1 MKKFIR
7 ITIALILVAL
17 IFIFL
22 TPLTAATT
30 PNTFNF
36 KNNGEDITEYNIVN
50 EDFNST
56 KEFTG
61 KLIFNEQKEA
71 LTSIIFKNSTD
82 LEDVQFEILELTN
95 DIEDEELLNNLKLI
109 ISVDESP
116 IYDGSLN
123 ELPNPITNWI
133 PAQDINIDFKFYL
146 PEEFDYQETEI
157 NITLKANIK
166 MVGAAENEPPVE
178 EPPVPEEP
186 ETQDPQDPIPSEQD
200 PVQENEKIETGDES
214 GFDYRYLI
222 LIAAGIPLIFLA
234 LKKKDK

>member
-61 KLIFNEQKEA
+61 NLIFNEQKEA

-82 LEDVQFEILELTN
+82 LEDVQFEISELTN
-95 DIEDEELLNNLKLI
+95 NIKDEELLNNLKLT
-109 ISVDESP
+109 ISIDGSP

-123 ELPNPITNWI
+123 ELPYPITNWI
-133 PAQDINIDFKFYL
+133 PVQDINIDFKFYL
-146 PEEFDYQETEI
+146 PEEFNYQETEI
-157 NITLKANIK
+157 NIALKTNIK
-166 MVGAAENEPPVE
+166 MVGVPENEPPIE

-186 ETQDPQDPIPSEQD
+186 ETQEPQDPIPPEQD

>member
-7 ITIALILVAL
+7 ITIAIILVAL

-50 EDFNST
+50 EDLNST

-61 KLIFNEQKEA
+61 NLIFNEQKEA
-71 LTSIIFKNSTD
+71 LTSIIFKNSTN
-82 LEDVQFEILELTN
+82 LEDVQFEISELTN
-95 DIEDEELLNNLKLI
+95 NIEDEEILNNLKLI
-109 ISVDESP
+109 ISLDGSP

-123 ELPNPITNWI
+123 ELPDPITNWI

-146 PEEFDYQETEI
+146 LEEFNYQETEI

-166 MVGAAENEPPVE
+166 MVGAPENKPPVE
-178 EPPVPEEP
+178 EPTVPEEP
-186 ETQDPQDPIPSEQD
+186 ETQDPQDLIPPEQD

>member
-7 ITIALILVAL
+7 ITIAIILVAL

-82 LEDVQFEILELTN
+82 LEDVQFEISELTN
-95 DIEDEELLNNLKLI
+95 DIKNEELLNNLKFI
-109 ISVDESP
+109 ISIDGSP

-123 ELPNPITNWI
+123 ELPDPITNWI

-146 PEEFDYQETEI
+146 PEELNYQETEI

-166 MVGAAENEPPVE
+166 MVGALENEPPVE

-186 ETQDPQDPIPSEQD
+186 ETQDPQDLIPPEQD

-222 LIAAGIPLIFLA
+222 LIAAGIPLVCLA

>member
-7 ITIALILVAL
+7 ITIAIILVAL

-50 EDFNST
+50 ENLNST

-82 LEDVQFEILELTN
+82 LEDVQFEISELIN

-109 ISVDESP
+109 ISIDGSP

-123 ELPNPITNWI
+123 ELPDPITNWI

-166 MVGAAENEPPVE
+166 MVGAPENEPA
-178 EPPVPEEP
+178 VPEEP
-186 ETQDPQDPIPSEQD
+186 KTQDPQDPIPPEQN
-200 PVQENEKIETGDES
+200 PAQENEKIETGDES

>member
-7 ITIALILVAL
+7 ITIAIILVAL

-36 KNNGEDITEYNIVN
+36 QNNGEDITEYNIVN

-61 KLIFNEQKEA
+61 NLIFNEQKEA

-82 LEDVQFEILELTN
+82 LEDVQFEISELTN

-109 ISVDESP
+109 VSIDGSP
-116 IYDGSLN
+116 IYNGSLN
-123 ELPNPITNWI
+123 ELPDPITNWI
-133 PAQDINIDFKFYL
+133 PAQDIDIDFKFYL
-146 PEEFDYQETEI
+146 PEEFNYQETEI
-157 NITLKANIK
+157 NITLKTNIK
-166 MVGAAENEPPVE
+166 MVGVPENEPPIE

-186 ETQDPQDPIPSEQD
+186 ETQEPQDPIPPEQD
-200 PVQENEKIETGDES
+200 PVQENEKIVTGDES